1 MDVDGTAPNRAQF
14 SQQARE
20 WLARIPAKAQ
30 IVLGLFLVAAV
41 LLALHTVMA
50 GKDASLH
57 LAFQHTFRS
66 ADVSVWI
73 DDDLAYS
80 GKLKGSVKKKFGL
93 IPGSVQGS
101 LSEIVPVTAGIHQIR
116 IRVVSEDGSSQQSSL
131 SGDFARNAVREL
143 SVSARPSGLSLAWL
157 ATNAAG
163 SPSGQGWFARYANA
177 LFLTIAGS
185 IISAITGFA
194 LRELPGHIRARQV
207 EEAVEDPKVH
217 SAVAGQ

>member
-1 MDVDGTAPNRAQF
+1 MDVEGKAPNRARVT
-14 SQQARE
+14 QQARE

-30 IVLGLFLVAAV
+30 IVLGLFLVAAI
-41 LLALHTVMA
+41 LLGLHTVMA
-50 GKDASLH
+50 GKDSSLH
-57 LAFQHTFRS
+57 LALQHTFRS

-101 LSEIVPVTAGIHQIR
+101 LSEIVPITAGIHQIR

-131 SGDFARNAVREL
+131 SGDFARDAVREL
-143 SVSARPSGLSLAWL
+143 SASARPSGLSLAWL

-163 SPSGQGWFARYANA
+163 SAGQSWFARYANA

-207 EEAVEDPKVH
+207 EEAVEDPKAH